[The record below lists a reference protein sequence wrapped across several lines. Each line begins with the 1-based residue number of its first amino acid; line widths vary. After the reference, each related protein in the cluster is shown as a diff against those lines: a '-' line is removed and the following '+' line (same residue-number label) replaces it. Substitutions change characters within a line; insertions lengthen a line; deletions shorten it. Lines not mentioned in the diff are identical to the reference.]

1 MLTCFIL
8 DDEPAAI
15 EILRTFIAMVP
26 FLTLAGSATNP
37 VEALGAVERAPVD
50 LIFLD
55 IHMPQLSGLAF
66 MRLLPAST
74 SVILTTAYAEF
85 AVQGFELEALDYLL
99 KPIAFERFLKAV
111 QKVPRAGG
119 PAGPPARELASE
131 AADDYVFVKAESK
144 GRLIRVAFNEIIYV
158 EGLKNRITIAT
169 VDEQIVTLLSMKD
182 LLARLPSRRFVRVH
196 KSYFVALDK
205 IRAVDGSQI
214 FFQQSKAYV
223 PLGEAYRTAF
233 FQALQGKVMDGR
245 K

>member
-26 FLTLAGSATNP
+26 TLTVAGSATNP

-85 AVQGFELEALDYLL
+85 AVEGFELEALDYLL

-119 PAGPPARELASE
+119 PAGREPASE
-131 AADDYVFVKAESK
+131 AADDYVFVKAE

-169 VDEQIVTLLSMKD
+169 IDEQIVTLLSLKD
-182 LLARLPSRRFVRVH
+182 LLARLPPRRFVRVH

-205 IRAVDGSQI
+205 IRAVDNNQI
-214 FFQQSKAYV
+214 FFQHSNAYV
-223 PLGEAYRTAF
+223 PLGDTYRTAF